1 MTDLYK
7 VERITGKR
15 INERGALEYKVKWQ
29 GYPDTQSTWEPLR
42 NLRNVNEMVVEFER
56 RNSHKMK
63 AGLRGKTPVK
73 GNRDKLAE
81 HQKKSEEPSQD
92 DKTRR

>member
-1 MTDLYK
+1 
-7 VERITGKR
+7 
-15 INERGALEYKVKWQ
+15 
-29 GYPDTQSTWEPLR
+29 
-42 NLRNVNEMVVEFER
+42 
-56 RNSHKMK
+56 MK

-92 DKTRR
+92 DKTGR